1 MRTQYSLLSRI
12 SLSLFPS
19 LSRSRSHPSLSLAL
33 ALSGVVWTGVHAH
46 LTDAQGLNAVHIAV
60 VGRER
65 AGQQY
70 ERILELLLER
80 SQQLGLGLA
89 KAPTMLGDM
98 PLHFMAQMADE
109 SLYRPDTDPLLVR
122 MLLAAGA
129 SLIAANAAGLT
140 PQQVALQNGA
150 VSLAGVLGNRGYPPP
165 PPAHLTPTPSTGVNI
180 PKTRSPASPALA
192 PRSPMSAQRPP
203 PSPMSAP
210 RPPQSPALS
219 ARSASDSVLADD
231 LVDKRLREGEGV
243 PGALHEG
250 VLHLLDKKIKDWV
263 ETYYAI
269 VPMLTDKKGTG
280 HGDFAYML
288 HSATSLK
295 DAIAGKFI
303 EKINLHGAV
312 VSILQGTVFTI
323 KTSPEVSKSRVFRMS
338 ADTLNDVRGWFL
350 SFESVEG
357 VGVMWENDKG
367 ESLSRDFDFTT
378 ET

>member
-1 MRTQYSLLSRI
+1 
-12 SLSLFPS
+12 
-19 LSRSRSHPSLSLAL
+19 
-33 ALSGVVWTGVHAH
+33 
-46 LTDAQGLNAVHIAV
+46 
-60 VGRER
+60 
-65 AGQQY
+65 
-70 ERILELLLER
+70 
-80 SQQLGLGLA
+80 
-89 KAPTMLGDM
+89 
-98 PLHFMAQMADE
+98 
-109 SLYRPDTDPLLVR
+109 
-122 MLLAAGA
+122 
-129 SLIAANAAGLT
+129 
-140 PQQVALQNGA
+140 
-150 VSLAGVLGNRGYPPP
+150 
-165 PPAHLTPTPSTGVNI
+165 
-180 PKTRSPASPALA
+180 
-192 PRSPMSAQRPP
+192 
-203 PSPMSAP
+203 MSAP

-269 VPMLTDKKGTG
+269 VPMLTDKKSTG

-350 SFESVEG
+350 SFENVEG

-367 ESLSRDFDFTT
+367 ESLSRDFDFTS